1 MFFLLT
7 LIAACCVNSSVPD
20 KKQSEKPLTGEIDT
34 ILITTDFE
42 QFPVY
47 VYKEQGKVTWIV
59 FPNDTLKDYD
69 DGNQSKFVYDDTEG
83 TTFEILNDATY
94 SAYSKLTSPE
104 SPSKPIK
111 LSKEL
116 LDFASSNKR
125 QLPVDKYTTWFP
137 YYFFEADSL
146 LKMVCYYTDTDFDGI
161 DELIVDLEHPEF
173 FFRYVAVKNGNDY
186 YLKAKQQ
193 LYHEFSCEQSK
204 TEPHPKSGLVWTSDY
219 ASSSCGGYCVM
230 TGTRFHKGKLIR
242 LGGFIVDQYLDS
254 RCATTEDESTVW
266 TLKSAIKSQTRI
278 QVIITI
284 TYSEYTYK
292 ESNPQTKKYLFKA
305 KKADLIF
312 NWNESTADYEWDNSN
327 WPWLKGLPDEA
338 PGFGQLFKKQ

>member
-7 LIAACCVNSSVPD
+7 LIAACFVNSSVPD

-42 QFPVY
+42 QFPIY

-69 DGNQSKFVYDDTEG
+69 DGNQSKFVYDMEG
-83 TTFEILNDATY
+83 TAFEILNDATY
-94 SAYSKLTSPE
+94 SAYSKLTSPK

-116 LDFASSNKR
+116 QDFASSKKR
-125 QLPVDKYTTWFP
+125 QLPADKYTEWFP
-137 YYFFEADSL
+137 YYFYKSDSL
-146 LKMVCYYTDTDFDGI
+146 LKMVCYYSDTDFDGTN
-161 DELIVDLEHPEF
+161 ELIVDLEHPDF
-173 FFRYVAVKNGNDY
+173 FFRYFAVKEGNDY

-193 LYHEFSCEQSK
+193 LYHEFSCEQST
-204 TEPHPKSGLVWTSDY
+204 TETHPKSGLVWTSDY
-219 ASSSCGGYCVM
+219 VSSSCGGYCMM

-242 LGGFIVDQYLDS
+242 LGGFVVDQYLDS
-254 RCATTEDESTVW
+254 ECTTPEDENTVW
-266 TLKSAIKSQTRI
+266 TLKSAIKSQTRD

-284 TYSEYTYK
+284 TYSEYTYRQ
-292 ESNPQTKKYLFKA
+292 SNPKTKKYLFKA
-305 KKADLIF
+305 KKEDLIF
-312 NWNESTADYEWDNSN
+312 NWNESKADYEWDNSN
-327 WPWLKGLPDEA
+327 WPWVEGLPDEA